1 MIDRIQEIESSYGP
15 QVEDLKTFA
24 LEYMAT
30 ARERLAEGRDAV
42 RDYAVKEPVRALG
55 IALGVGVL
63 LGWMIK
69 RR

>member
-1 MIDRIQEIESSYGP
+1 MIDRIQDLESGYGS
-15 QVEDLKTFA
+15 QVEELKGRA

-30 ARERLAEGRDAV
+30 ARERLANGSEVV
-42 RDYAVKEPVRALG
+42 RSYAVKEPVRALG

>member
-1 MIDRIQEIESSYGP
+1 MIDRIQGLESSLGP
-15 QVEDLKTFA
+15 QADEIKEKA
-24 LEYMAT
+24 LEYAAT
-30 ARERLAEGRDAV
+30 AKERLAEGTGMLKGYVVQQPA
-42 RDYAVKEPVRALG
+42 RALG

>member
-1 MIDRIQEIESSYGP
+1 MIDRIQEIEANYGP
-15 QVEDLKTFA
+15 QVEELKARA

-30 ARERLAEGRDAV
+30 ARERLAEGSEAV
-42 RDYAVKEPVRALG
+42 RSYAVKEPVRALG

-63 LGWMIK
+63 LGWAIK